1 MRTTKVLAIVAILG
15 IAFSFRASANVAY
28 DDEFT
33 NAWFSVSAASADLD
47 DTTHWEKPDD
57 GEVKRE
63 NSKIKLDTDLDDP
76 LTYDPKQGSAEV
88 AIVAARFQ
96 ATANTSTPDLGDN
109 GQQAALTVIAN
120 GADTNWYGL
129 VKGESA
135 NVWVKFENVI
145 PVVGQEYDIQIEFD
159 LRQGQDQK
167 RIRYSVGGVV
177 LGEGWYGNPQQSATF
192 ISTVSFAGTGDIGDF
207 AGSNVVA
214 RTPVVTDIGT
224 AQVDGCDYTNGTLQV
239 NLNAAAAGSATLK
252 VIDFKTGTVV
262 ASYDAQAFAAGTGQS
277 VSWDVAKAVT
287 DQTLVPGGTYGYEVT
302 ITASSTDQAASQ
314 PVVKTGTFTAANT
327 TDANWFYA
335 RVADAQKSVFGGD
348 WTNAVEIS
356 QGAYQI
362 DEEAYFKITDPMK
375 GADNLTR
382 VDADVVFES
391 MVDAATLAVEDD
403 ALGGFVA
410 AKENDVNVWKA
421 LSKNGSAPV
430 WVSLSGAIA
439 PEANVPYV
447 IRAELSFIENYKQ
460 VRYLVSADNGA
471 NFSELVN
478 TAGKQWIPLAAEK
491 STLAAVELKGS
502 GTLASLTGGITDR
515 ALASIGTTKYYSMA
529 EALADAKGSDIITL
543 LTNVTLAPTVAGRWT
558 FSDKNKIKG
567 IDLSGLSRSRARW
580 EGNTLVVETSV
591 GATYLI
597 W

>member
-1 MRTTKVLAIVAILG
+1 MKTTRTLAISAILG
-15 IAFSFRASANVAY
+15 FAFALCASAKVAY

-33 NAWFSVSAASADLD
+33 NAWFNVVAASANLD
-47 DTTHWEKPDD
+47 DTTHWKKPDD
-57 GEVKRE
+57 GEAKRE
-63 NSKIKLDTDLDDP
+63 SSRIKLDTDLDDP
-76 LTYDPKQGSAEV
+76 LTYDPKQRSAEV

-109 GQQAALTVIAN
+109 GPQAALTVIAN

-159 LRQGQDQK
+159 LRQGQDLK
-167 RIRYSVGGVV
+167 RIRYSVGGAV
-177 LGEGWYGNPQQSATF
+177 LGEGWYDNPQQSATF

-214 RTPVVTDIGT
+214 RTPVATVSGT

-239 NLNAAAAGSATLK
+239 NLDAAADGSATLK
-252 VIDFKTGTVV
+252 VIDFKTGAVV
-262 ASYDAQAFAAGTGQS
+262 MGYDAQEFAAGTGKS
-277 VSWDVAKAVT
+277 VSWDVAKAVS

-302 ITASSTDQAASQ
+302 ITASSTSQAASQ
-314 PVVKTGTFTAANT
+314 TVIKTGTFTAAST
-327 TDANWFYA
+327 SDADWFHA
-335 RVADAQKSVFGGD
+335 WVANGQKSVDGGD

-362 DEEAYFKITDPMK
+362 DDGAYFEIADSTK
-375 GADNLTR
+375 GENNLTR

-391 MVDAATLAVEDD
+391 MVDATTLVPEAD

-410 AKENDVNVWKA
+410 AKENEVNVWKA
-421 LSKNGSAPV
+421 LSKNGNTAD
-430 WVSLSGAIA
+430 WVTLSGAIA

-447 IRAELSFIENYKQ
+447 IRAEISFIANYEK

-471 NFSELVN
+471 NFSVLTN
-478 TAGKQWIPLAAEK
+478 DAGDQWIPLAAEK
-491 STLAAVELKGS
+491 TTLAAVELKGA
-502 GTLASLTGGITDR
+502 GTLARLEGDITDR
-515 ALASIGTTKYYSMA
+515 ALARIGGTKCCSMD
-529 EALADAKGSDIITL
+529 EALAAATGSDTIYL
-543 LTNVTLAPTVAGRWT
+543 LTNVTLAPTAAGRWT
-558 FSDKNKIKG
+558 FDDTSRIKG

-580 EGNTLVVETSV
+580 EGNTLIVEISM